1 MVLFCTAFIIAGY
14 VNYQHTGVIFQP
26 RYKAAIKKIGVDKFY
41 KEAAVLI
48 EERRAFDK
56 AERAKGNDSPQKVWP
71 KGSLEELPP
80 NMASLPK
87 LRGLHVTPHAVYLDV
102 PAYEYGAIAIYAQDC
117 QDLPTEEQ
125 TEISDVTKI
134 AERIFLEYRWHI

>member
-1 MVLFCTAFIIAGY
+1 MKEVKESSRGQRACFSCLVLGMVLFCTAFIIAGY

-56 AERAKGNDSPQKVWP
+56 AERAKGND
-71 KGSLEELPP
+71 
-80 NMASLPK
+80 
-87 LRGLHVTPHAVYLDV
+87 
-102 PAYEYGAIAIYAQDC
+102 
-117 QDLPTEEQ
+117 
-125 TEISDVTKI
+125 
-134 AERIFLEYRWHI
+134 